1 MNKDDLKQA
10 YELLGLPEDAS
21 RKEIEKVADVILRK
35 SRSRSSN
42 AQEQEQNER
51 KLEAYKLIVEAVK
64 QREIAEMSRQRYRK
78 WGKLAGPAEKM
89 DDFFRLYKHYVI
101 IGLVVIAALIYGT
114 TAYLDH
120 REEQKRLA
128 ALPPVDLSILMIG
141 NYMADEAAGG
151 TPALEQA
158 MTAQIPDFQ
167 RLELELVFLPLQGE
181 NGISTPDIAY
191 QQKAMAIVATSSP
204 DIYITDKAA
213 FEWLGGGGAFYNLDE
228 EVAGE
233 LQPLLTEDNLVKAA
247 SEDDGAEHVY
257 GIDVSNSTLLDELP
271 LGRSEMIISLR
282 TDIQNKDKAIH
293 MIKKYLES
301 IPKAAE

>member
-1 MNKDDLKQA
+1 MNKDELKQA
-10 YELLGLPEDAS
+10 YKLLGLPENAS
-21 RKEIEKVADVILRK
+21 REEVERVADVLLRQ
-35 SRSRSSN
+35 SRSRNIS
-42 AQEQEQNER
+42 AQDKAQNER
-51 KLEAYKLIVEAVK
+51 KLEAYKLIVQAEK
-64 QREIAEMSRQRYRK
+64 QGKIAEMSRERFRK

-128 ALPPVDLSILMIG
+128 ALPPIDLSILMIG

-158 MTAQIPDFQ
+158 MTAQIPEFQ
-167 RLELELVFLPLQGE
+167 RLELELVYLPLQGE
-181 NGISTPDIAY
+181 AGSADIAY
-191 QQKAMAIVATSSP
+191 QQKAMAVVATSSP
-204 DIYITDKAA
+204 DIYITDKAS
-213 FEWLGGGGAFYNLDE
+213 FDWLGGGGAFYNLDE
-228 EVAGE
+228 DAAGE
-233 LQPLLTEDNLVKAA
+233 LQPLLTEDNMVKAI
-247 SEDDGAEHVY
+247 SEDDGAEHLY
-257 GIDVSNSTLLDELP
+257 GIDISDSTLLDELP
-271 LGRSEMIISLR
+271 LSGSEVIVSLR
-282 TDIQNKDKAIH
+282 ADIQNKDKALH